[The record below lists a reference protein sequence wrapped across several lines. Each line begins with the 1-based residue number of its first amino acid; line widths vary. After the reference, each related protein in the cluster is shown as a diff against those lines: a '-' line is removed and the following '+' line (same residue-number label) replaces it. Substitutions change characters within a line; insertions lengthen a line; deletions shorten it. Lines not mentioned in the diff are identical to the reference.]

1 MANNCAY
8 HTPYTGYRD
17 INSQPAESVFRT
29 RLTASTPPAR
39 HRTLAC
45 SNMTGTVSPKGD
57 IAMVFITNSEYSTPW
72 PVAKVM
78 KKGGKLR

>member
-1 MANNCAY
+1 
-8 HTPYTGYRD
+8 
-17 INSQPAESVFRT
+17 
-29 RLTASTPPAR
+29 
-39 HRTLAC
+39 
-45 SNMTGTVSPKGD
+45 MTGTVSPKGD